1 MKEKIRY
8 VEEFAEIG
16 DYFDQ
21 PVSSYSSGMQARVAF
36 GTSMAFD
43 FDYYL
48 IDEVM
53 AVGDATFKR
62 KSRKVFKE
70 RLQHS
75 RVILVSHNMKLI
87 KRMCDF
93 VVHLDRGHATC
104 FENVLKG
111 IAAYRRAGGEP

>member
-1 MKEKIRY
+1 PVHRTTLFPYTTLFRSKEKIRY

-21 PVSSYSSGMQARVAF
+21 PLSTYSSGMQARVAF

-62 KSRKVFKE
+62 KSRKVFKRSE
-70 RLQHS
+70 EHTSELQS
-75 RVILVSHNMKLI
+75 RENLV
-87 KRMCDF
+87 
-93 VVHLDRGHATC
+93 
-104 FENVLKG
+104 
-111 IAAYRRAGGEP
+111 